1 MKDFNQI
8 TLDEKLGQLLVI
20 GFKGLNLTDD
30 IKEMIK
36 KNKFGNFIL
45 YARNYNNLE

>member
-36 KNKFGNFIL
+36 KI
-45 YARNYNNLE
+45 NLEILFFMLEIIII

>member
-8 TLDEKLGQLLVI
+8 TLDEKLVQLLVI

-36 KNKFGNFIL
+36 KI
-45 YARNYNNLE
+45 NLEILFFMLEIIII

>member
-36 KNKFGNFIL
+36 KI
-45 YARNYNNLE
+45 NLEILFFMEIIII

>member
-8 TLDEKLGQLLVI
+8 TLDEKLVQLLVI

-36 KNKFGNFIL
+36 KI
-45 YARNYNNLE
+45 NLETLFFMLEIIIT

>member
-36 KNKFGNFIL
+36 KKI
-45 YARNYNNLE
+45 NLEILFFMLEIIII